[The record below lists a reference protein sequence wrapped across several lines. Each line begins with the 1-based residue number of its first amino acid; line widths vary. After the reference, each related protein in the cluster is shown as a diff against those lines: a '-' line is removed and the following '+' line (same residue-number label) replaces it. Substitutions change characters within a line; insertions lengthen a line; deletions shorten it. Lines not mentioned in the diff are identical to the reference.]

1 MRKLL
6 GVLALVALSN
16 VLFATTASAG
26 CVELYRYLY
35 DSGCDPTNWCWWQ
48 PQGQMEYL
56 YRVAYDCDGDGY
68 ADTFSWVTV
77 EGDCCW

>member
-1 MRKLL
+1 MRSRHHLPDKESEPRHDSSGRPGL
-6 GVLALVALSN
+6 N
-16 VLFATTASAG
+16 
-26 CVELYRYLY
+26 YLY
-35 DSGCDPTNWCWWQ
+35 DSGCDPTNRCWWQ